1 MVRSVLIVDDS
12 RLARMMVGS
21 LIAERCPDARV
32 DEAESADQA
41 LTSAAGQTPD
51 LVILDHNMPGQAG
64 LDVVAR
70 LREIAPGAEI
80 ALVTANIQN
89 SIRERASEAGCHF
102 VAKPVTGEK
111 IDKLLADIGTA
122 G

>member
-1 MVRSVLIVDDS
+1 MIRSVLVVDDS
-12 RLARMMVGS
+12 RLARMMVGR
-21 LIAERCPDARV
+21 LFVERCPDARV

-41 LTSAAGQTPD
+41 LATVARQTPD
-51 LVILDHNMPGQAG
+51 LVILDQNMPGQAG

-70 LREIAPGAEI
+70 LREIAPGCAI

-89 SIRERASEAGCHF
+89 SIRQRASDAGCHF
-102 VAKPVTGEK
+102 VAKPVTAEK